1 MKSSWKK
8 QRLTTKKRQIKWL
21 RTKHRLIKSYTPNIE
36 AFIKLFND
44 IKIAVSNI
52 SMAIGKA
59 FIDIGKSL
67 HPSNTTVSAIDV
79 PPIGL
84 GADMRCYVE
93 DIPGGRPND

>member
-8 QRLTTKKRQIKWL
+8 QRQTTKKRQIKWL
-21 RTKHRLIKSYTPNIE
+21 RIKHRLIKSYTPNIE

-52 SMAIGKA
+52 SMTIGKA

>member
-1 MKSSWKK
+1 M
-8 QRLTTKKRQIKWL
+8 RI
-21 RTKHRLIKSYTPNIE
+21 KHRLIKSYTPNIE

-93 DIPGGRPND
+93 DIPGGRS

>member
-8 QRLTTKKRQIKWL
+8 QRQAAKKRQIKWL
-21 RTKHRLIKSYTPNIE
+21 RIKHRLIKRYAPNIE
-36 AFIKLFND
+36 TFIKLFNG

-59 FIDIGKSL
+59 FIDIGKRL
-67 HPSNTTVSAIDV
+67 RPSNTTVLAIDI

-84 GADMRCYVE
+84 GADMKCYVE
-93 DIPGGRPND
+93 DIQGGRL